1 MFYLNDCGNWCNKL
15 EDLRGNISDNTYE
28 FIEYLIKDTEDKAM
42 ESVINVEEEMEVYEQ
57 QVQDYRY
64 LLGDTINGINELE
77 KLMDQKR
84 WNKQK
89 MIDIVNTIKKML
101 LTEDI
106 EETRELIKNTESNFE
121 YMLSLEDKIK
131 DMNKE
136 IKRLEKCNSDLRKQI
151 QYKDNYDPEND
162 YDDEI
167 PF

>member
-28 FIEYLIKDTEDKAM
+28 FIEYLIKDTENKATD
-42 ESVINVEEEMEVYEQ
+42 SVANIKEEMEVYEE

-64 LLGDTINGINELE
+64 LLADTITGINELE

-89 MIDIVNTIKKML
+89 MVDTVNGIKNML
-101 LTEDI
+101 LTEEI
-106 EETRELIKNTESNFE
+106 EETRELIRNTESNFK
-121 YMLSLEDKIK
+121 YLLSLEDKIK

-136 IKRLEKCNSDLRKQI
+136 IKRLEKHNSDLRKQI
-151 QYKDNYDPEND
+151 QHKDNYNPEND

>member
-1 MFYLNDCGNWCNKL
+1 MFYLNACGNWCNKL

-28 FIEYLIKDTEDKAM
+28 FIEYLIKDTEDKATD
-42 ESVINVEEEMEVYEQ
+42 SVINIKEEMEVYEE

-64 LLGDTINGINELE
+64 LLADTITGINELE
-77 KLMDQKR
+77 KFMDQKR

-89 MIDIVNTIKKML
+89 MIDIVNGIKKML
-101 LTEDI
+101 LTEEI
-106 EETRELIKNTESNFE
+106 EETREVIKNTESNFK
-121 YMLSLEDKIK
+121 YMLSLENKIK

-136 IKRLEKCNSDLRKQI
+136 IKRLEKHNIDLRKQI
-151 QYKDNYDPEND
+151 QYIDNYDPEND

>member
-28 FIEYLIKDTEDKAM
+28 FIEYLIKDAENKATD
-42 ESVINVEEEMEVYEQ
+42 SVVNIEEEMEVYEK

-64 LLGDTINGINELE
+64 LLADTITGINELK

-89 MIDIVNTIKKML
+89 MVDTVNSVKSML

-106 EETRELIKNTESNFE
+106 DETRELIKNTESNFK

-151 QYKDNYDPEND
+151 QYKDSYDPESD

>member
-1 MFYLNDCGNWCNKL
+1 MFYLNDCGNWGNKL

-28 FIEYLIKDTEDKAM
+28 FIEYLIKDVENNVI
-42 ESVINVEEEMEVYEQ
+42 ESVVNIEDEMEVYEQ

-64 LLGDTINGINELE
+64 LLADTVNGIDELE

-84 WNKQK
+84 WNKQN
-89 MIDIVNTIKKML
+89 IVKTTNCIKKML
-101 LTEDI
+101 VTEDI
-106 EETRELIKNTESNFE
+106 EETRKLIKNTEFNLK

-136 IKRLEKCNSDLRKQI
+136 IKRLEKCNSDLRKQK
-151 QYKDNYDPEND
+151 QCEDNYDPEND

>member
-1 MFYLNDCGNWCNKL
+1 
-15 EDLRGNISDNTYE
+15 
-28 FIEYLIKDTEDKAM
+28 
-42 ESVINVEEEMEVYEQ
+42 
-57 QVQDYRY
+57 
-64 LLGDTINGINELE
+64 
-77 KLMDQKR
+77 
-84 WNKQK
+84 
-89 MIDIVNTIKKML
+89 ML

-136 IKRLEKCNSDLRKQI
+136 IKRLEKCNSDLKKQI

>member
-28 FIEYLIKDTEDKAM
+28 FIEYLIKDTENKATD
-42 ESVINVEEEMEVYEQ
+42 SVVNIKEEMEVYKE

-64 LLGDTINGINELE
+64 LLADTITGINELE

-89 MIDIVNTIKKML
+89 MVDTVNSVKNIL

-106 EETRELIKNTESNFE
+106 EETRELIKNTESSFK

-136 IKRLEKCNSDLRKQI
+136 IKRLEKHNSDLRKQI
-151 QYKDNYDPEND
+151 QHKDNYNPEND

>member
-28 FIEYLIKDTEDKAM
+28 FIEYLIKDTENKAAD
-42 ESVINVEEEMEVYEQ
+42 SVANIREEMEVYEE

-64 LLGDTINGINELE
+64 LLADTITGINELE

-89 MIDIVNTIKKML
+89 MVDTVNGIKNML
-101 LTEDI
+101 LTEEI
-106 EETRELIKNTESNFE
+106 EETRELIRNTESNFK
-121 YMLSLEDKIK
+121 YLLSLEDKIK

-136 IKRLEKCNSDLRKQI
+136 IKRLEKHNSDLRKQI
-151 QYKDNYDPEND
+151 QHKDNYNPEND

>member
-1 MFYLNDCGNWCNKL
+1 MFYLNDCGNWSNKL

-106 EETRELIKNTESNFE
+106 EETRELIKK
-121 YMLSLEDKIK
+121 Y
-131 DMNKE
+131 
-136 IKRLEKCNSDLRKQI
+136 RV
-151 QYKDNYDPEND
+151 
-162 YDDEI
+162 
-167 PF
+167 